1 MDRRDVLRGGG
12 ALVGGAL
19 ALGSGATAGA
29 TAVAAQRGRPAS
41 EPGRRSDAWIGVD
54 VANLTS
60 NFNLVKERAGGRPVM
75 AVVKA
80 DGYGHGIVPVA
91 QTLARAGADAF
102 MVANTQEAVA
112 LRLAEVT
119 QPILNFGP
127 MFGGAEL
134 LIEYDIQQMVDS
146 RESISGLVAS
156 AAQNRAAVTVQVH
169 IDTGLGRMGVPWRE
183 AGDLLTYLGGRSRIK
198 IAGVSTVF
206 TEDSEYDQVQLTR
219 FVEAC
224 EAARAEGIEIGAMHA
239 ASSAAVL
246 AMPTAHL
253 DMVRPGILLYGYYPS
268 AGARDAEPE
277 LGLKPVLGLR
287 ARVAQVKTL
296 QQGESIGYHRVHVAP
311 QEETIAV
318 LPIGYSDGYPSAAVL
333 GGGHVWLGGA
343 RCPFVGE
350 MSSNHCMVRVPDD
363 VQVSSGDFAVM
374 IATGSEPSFFGAP
387 PAEGSDP
394 WAGPPSAAMVAQ
406 WADVSV
412 YRVLIGLNPQIPR
425 TFEGARRR

>member
-1 MDRRDVLRGGG
+1 MDRRDILRGGS
-12 ALVGGAL
+12 AFLGGAL
-19 ALGSGATAGA
+19 ALGGGAAAGA
-29 TAVAAQRGRPAS
+29 TTTTAQRGGPRG
-41 EPGRRSDAWIGVD
+41 EPGRRSDAWVGLD

-80 DGYGHGIVPVA
+80 DAYGHGIVPVA

-102 MVANTQEAVA
+102 MVGNTQEAMA
-112 LRLAEVT
+112 LRLAGVT

-127 MFGGAEL
+127 IFGGAEL
-134 LIEYDIQQMVDS
+134 LIENDIQQMVDS

-156 AAQNRAAVTVQVH
+156 AAQNRAQVTVQVH

-183 AGDLLTYLGGRSRIK
+183 AGELLAYVGGRSRIK

-206 TEDSEYDQVQLTR
+206 TEDPEFDQMQLAR
-219 FVEAC
+219 FVEIC
-224 EAARAEGIEIGAMHA
+224 EAARAAGIDIGRMHA

-246 AMPTAHL
+246 STPAAHL
-253 DMVRPGILLYGYYPS
+253 DMVRPGILLYGHYPS
-268 AGARDAEPE
+268 AGAREAEPE

-296 QQGESIGYHRVHVAP
+296 QQGESLGYHRVHVAP
-311 QEETIAV
+311 EEETIAV
-318 LPIGYSDGYPSAAVL
+318 LPIGYSDGYPPEAVV

-350 MSSNHCMVRVPDD
+350 MSSNHCMVRVPAGT
-363 VQVSSGDFAVM
+363 VVSAGDFAVM
-374 IATGSEPSFFGAP
+374 IATGNEPSFFGARP
-387 PAEGSDP
+387 EEGSDP
-394 WAGPPSAAMVAQ
+394 WVGPPSAEMVAH
-406 WADVSV
+406 WAEVSI
-412 YRVLIGLNPQIPR
+412 YRLHIGMSPKLPR
-425 TFEGARRR
+425 SLEGARRR